1 MDLGQAVPGQAVCGQ
16 AALKE
21 WVEATAGFGCS
32 TSSLFLPWVHC
43 WAGHYGWSTCLP
55 PTGSPYHSEQEQA
68 PRAPVG
74 VVLLYF
80 PFSFSS

>member
-1 MDLGQAVPGQAVCGQ
+1 MDLGQAVPGQAVHGQ

-21 WVEATAGFGCS
+21 WVEVTAGFGCS
-32 TSSLFLPWVHC
+32 TSSLFLPWVLC

-55 PTGSPYHSEQEQA
+55 PTGSPYHREQEQA

-74 VVLLYF
+74 VVFLYF